1 MRKNPNSNS
10 TNPLEG
16 LGGMGS
22 FGGLGGLLGGMNG
35 TGSNPNTQNQTQTQ
49 PQASFGNPFFPMMG
63 SGFGNPQNNQT
74 FPNLFSNTLQNGG
87 IFGAQNTSNTNTS
100 SNLGG
105 LGSMMANLTKVND
118 EQTYKTQIK

>member
-1 MRKNPNSNS
+1 M
-10 TNPLEG
+10 
-16 LGGMGS
+16 GGMGG
-22 FGGLGGLLGGMNG
+22 FGGLGGLLGAMNG
-35 TGSNPNTQNQTQTQ
+35 TGSNPNTQNQNQTQ
-49 PQASFGNPFFPMMG
+49 PQPQPQTSFGNPFFSMMG

-105 LGSMMANLTKVND
+105 LSSMMANLTKVND